1 MNELYHYNKNHDKL
15 GRFARSIGGA
25 SRAAGSSILSIGKK
39 KNKLPEADIKKGKA
53 ANTKLADDERNRL
66 VKSGTREEITA
77 NKDRLSNQ
85 ELKAA
90 IERLESDKTMRA
102 SLEQR
107 LSTLNG
113 EDVQATADAGKAKV
127 DKLIE
132 TASKLENYKDIG
144 MKAWNIAAGLH
155 NAQAA
160 EDDKW
165 PTFNKDGTAK
175 ANGPTMDAFD
185 LMTKGSASDILANK
199 DKLTK
204 EQLQEAI
211 TRRQY
216 YDQLEG
222 IAAKENAAKAQAD
235 AEKKRVKEKDKDSR
249 TADYIYKNAGN
260 MSTEDLKRAVKDYED
275 RQGQVKYRQELI
287 DKLKDYRY
295 EEAASR
301 NESKEQEERRNNIRV
316 ERWVDNVNE
325 QYYVKDGKVIKTKKW
340 WKK

>member
-1 MNELYHYNKNHDKL
+1 MNELYHYNHNHDKL

-90 IERLESDKTMRA
+90 IERLESDKTMRE

-113 EDVQATADAGKAKV
+113 EDVQATADAGKEKV

-175 ANGPTMDAFD
+175 ANGPTMDAYD

-204 EQLQEAI
+204 DQLQEAI
-211 TRRQY
+211 ARRQY

-222 IAAKENAAKAQAD
+222 MAAKENAAKAQAD
-235 AEKKRVKEKDKDSR
+235 AEKKRFKEKDKDSR
-249 TADYIYKNAGN
+249 TADYLYKNAEN
-260 MSTEDLKRAVKDYED
+260 MSTDDLKRAVKDYED

-295 EEAASR
+295 EEAVER
-301 NESKEQEERRNNIRV
+301 NEANERQERRDKIRV
-316 ERWVDNVNE
+316 DYWFDNLDYDYKVVN
-325 QYYVKDGKVIKTKKW
+325 GKVFKRRK
-340 WKK
+340 